1 MRKLRKGY
9 HEEAATKLFRR
20 TDLARKFN
28 KAGLLSD
35 KGLKAVESAA
45 RKPQ

>member
-1 MRKLRKGY
+1 MPLRMNESKNDRVG
-9 HEEAATKLFRR
+9 ARQ

-35 KGLKAVESAA
+35 DGLKAVESAA
-45 RKPQ
+45 R

>member
-1 MRKLRKGY
+1 L
-9 HEEAATKLFRR
+9 
-20 TDLARKFN
+20 DLPPSGQVDMARKFN

-45 RKPQ
+45 R